1 MSDGCP
7 ARPATAGA
15 PHNNGL
21 RQLAGVSTIA
31 GSACWRATLSQM
43 RSVELH
49 NVTIYVEKSELGLAR
64 GFYRALFGGH
74 PIWAE
79 DGHIAC
85 FGSADLA
92 ICLHEAEPN
101 HPAGTRELF
110 FWTDDLDS
118 AQADLEATGSA
129 VTRVR
134 RDMGSELGTVD
145 PAGNQIRVHRRRP

>member
-1 MSDGCP
+1 
-7 ARPATAGA
+7 
-15 PHNNGL
+15 
-21 RQLAGVSTIA
+21 
-31 GSACWRATLSQM
+31 M

-64 GFYRALFGGH
+64 DFYRALFGRD

-110 FWTDDLDS
+110 FWTDDLDT
-118 AQADLEATGSA
+118 AQADLEGNGSA

-134 RDMGSELGTVD
+134 RDDLGGELCTVD
-145 PAGNQIRVHRRRP
+145 PAGNEIRVHRRRPS